1 MTILLYV
8 LIVIFILNCI
18 LFAGTLIFTEK
29 PKYVIGVFISLILA
43 CVCICMFP
51 LTNKEPSKLY
61 QEKVEAVEKA
71 NKELEKFLIDY
82 PEFREKYNY
91 D

>member
-8 LIVIFILNCI
+8 LIVIFILVGV
-18 LFAGTLIFTEK
+18 LFVGIGIFMKNPIFIFVT
-29 PKYVIGVFISLILA
+29 YVFLALA
-43 CVCICMFP
+43 CVCSCMLP
-51 LTNKEPSKLY
+51 NKEPSKLY

-71 NKELEKFLIDY
+71 NKELEKFFIDY

>member
-1 MTILLYV
+1 MTILLSV
-8 LIVIFILNCI
+8 LIAIFFFICVLFVIAVII
-18 LFAGTLIFTEK
+18 TEI
-29 PKYVIGVFISLILA
+29 PKFLIGVFASIFLI
-43 CVCICMFP
+43 CVCIYMLP
-51 LTNKEPSKLY
+51 NKNPSKRY

-82 PEFREKYNY
+82 PEFRE